1 MKDKYSHFFKFNKF
15 TQYQKMPGII
25 YPITIN
31 LLLRH
36 PIPLGFF
43 FFFHFKRGRDG
54 NRWIT
59 SSELSIFMR
68 FCIQIIVCRSYFIQR
83 FITYF
88 I

>member
-43 FFFHFKRGRDG
+43 FSFILRGEEMEIDG
-54 NRWIT
+54 
-59 SSELSIFMR
+59 SLLLS
-68 FCIQIIVCRSYFIQR
+68 
-83 FITYF
+83 
-88 I
+88 